1 MTATNASQPGSLTVR
16 EKAKLR
22 RVLGRR
28 DLILFTASG
37 IISLETVSFESSIGG
52 ESIVWLAVSF
62 FLFLVPYGF
71 LMAELAS
78 AFPVEGGPYEWA
90 RMAFGRLAGGGHRPD
105 VLDRDTDLGRR
116 QPGGRSDRHGQL
128 LHLVQAHG

>member
-1 MTATNASQPGSLTVR
+1 MAEAPMTASNATQPGSLTVR

-28 DLILFTASG
+28 DLILFAASG

-52 ESIVWLAVSF
+52 ESIFWLAVSF
-62 FLFLVPYGF
+62 LLFLVPYGF

-78 AFPVEGGPYEWA
+78 AFPVEGGPYEWT
-90 RMAFGRLAGGGHRPD
+90 RMAFGRLAGG
-105 VLDRDTDLGRR
+105 VT
-116 QPGGRSDRHGQL
+116 
-128 LHLVQAHG
+128 